1 MCPNQSINEDLKK
14 RHMKMVHFEFVQL
27 VWEKCQICAD
37 FYPNPEEFTKHKC
50 SQSEEDQLKWALE
63 QSKLE
68 HSTLF
73 DYLLNISMETLN
85 LLLFQHTVLTK
96 F

>member
-1 MCPNQSINEDLKK
+1 MCPNQSQTEDLMK

-37 FYPNPEEFTKHKC
+37 FYPNHEEFTNHKC

-63 QSKLE
+63 QSKLD
-68 HSTLF
+68 HSNTYF
-73 DYLLNISMETLN
+73 I
-85 LLLFQHTVLTK
+85 
-96 F
+96 

>member
-14 RHMKMVHFEFVQL
+14 RHMKMVHFEYVQL
-27 VWEKCQICAD
+27 VWEKCQICDD

-73 DYLLNISMETLN
+73 YYS
-85 LLLFQHTVLTK
+85 
-96 F
+96 

>member
-1 MCPNQSINEDLKK
+1 
-14 RHMKMVHFEFVQL
+14 MVHFEYVQL

-73 DYLLNISMETLN
+73 DYLLIFQTFWRLLSLLPKIFVFGVRDLN
-85 LLLFQHTVLTK
+85 FGHLLIFCFCLTV
-96 F
+96 